1 MLSCFWNVVNVPY
14 LTNIQHL
21 VAVLKETDPF
31 FESQIDQLVKKIG
44 SRRISIPIEELMSLI
59 DLAAAT
65 DEYFRVENFIQHL
78 ESAGFIYYSRVY
90 DS

>member
-1 MLSCFWNVVNVPY
+1 MPY

-31 FESQIDQLVKKIG
+31 SESQIDELVQKIG
-44 SRRISIPIEELMSLI
+44 SRRISIPIKELMSLI
-59 DLAAAT
+59 DMAIAS
-65 DEYFRVENFIQHL
+65 DEYFRVKNFIKNL